1 MEKFELR
8 SRAGMSLRGTAC
20 PEPVEGKQSPIAR
33 QGLLTCTAP
42 RLGPT
47 PLRGGRPNARSES
60 GCKCREEHPRNDSD

>member
-42 RLGPT
+42 
-47 PLRGGRPNARSES
+47 NARSES